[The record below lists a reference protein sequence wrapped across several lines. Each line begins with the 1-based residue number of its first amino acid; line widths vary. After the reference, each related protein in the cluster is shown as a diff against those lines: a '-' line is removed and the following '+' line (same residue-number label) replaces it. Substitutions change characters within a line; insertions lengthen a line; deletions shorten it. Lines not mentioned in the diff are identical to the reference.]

1 MRLFAVAAVLL
12 LAASGGGAPAAS
24 GPSLQQLAG
33 QLLLVRMRG
42 TTPSAAFLQRVER
55 GEVGGVV
62 LFGDNLGP
70 GGPKAAIAALQ
81 AAAKAG
87 GQPPVLVAVDQE
99 GGIVKRLAGPP
110 TLAPPAMTTAAA
122 ARAQGIATGRSLRS
136 LGIRLD
142 LAPVLDVDH
151 GGFIGPRTFGS
162 TPVTVAVRG
171 VAFADGLAARGVGAT
186 AKHFPGLGRAAV
198 STDVAPTVVTA
209 SAAQLRADWTP
220 FRLAARHG
228 IAAVMLSTAVY
239 PALGSRLPA
248 AFSPAIVGDLRHELG
263 FGGVVV
269 TDALQTPAVNSR
281 WSTPRAAVLALAAGE
296 DMVLT
301 AGSSDSYADTDGAS
315 TSSLAAIVAAARS
328 GQLPVAQLRASY
340 ARVVALKRRLARS

>member
-1 MRLFAVAAVLL
+1 MNSMRLFAVAAVLL

-198 STDVAPTVVTA
+198 STDEVFDR
-209 SAAQLRADWTP
+209 SAENCPRVMDRDP
-220 FRLAARHG
+220 G
-228 IAAVMLSTAVY
+228 ICRK
-239 PALGSRLPA
+239 SRK
-248 AFSPAIVGDLRHELG
+248 IH
-263 FGGVVV
+263 
-269 TDALQTPAVNSR
+269 
-281 WSTPRAAVLALAAGE
+281 
-296 DMVLT
+296 
-301 AGSSDSYADTDGAS
+301 S
-315 TSSLAAIVAAARS
+315 TSVQWRIA
-328 GQLPVAQLRASY
+328 
-340 ARVVALKRRLARS
+340 

>member
-1 MRLFAVAAVLL
+1 MRLFALAAVLL
-12 LAASGGGAPAAS
+12 LAASGGAAPAAS

-42 TTPSAAFLQRVER
+42 TSPSPAFLQRVER

-62 LFGDNLGP
+62 LFGTNLGP
-70 GGPKAAIAALQ
+70 AGPKAAIASLQ
-81 AAAKAG
+81 AAARAG
-87 GQPPVLVAVDQE
+87 GQPPLLVAVDQE

-110 TLAPPAMTTAAA
+110 TLAPPAMRTAAV
-122 ARAQGIATGRSLRS
+122 ARAQGLATARSLRS
-136 LGIRLD
+136 LGIGLD

-162 TPVTVAVRG
+162 TPATVAVRG
-171 VAFADGLAARGVGAT
+171 VAFADGLAAGDVGAT

-198 STDVAPTVVTA
+198 STDDAPTVVPAT
-209 SAAQLRADWTP
+209 AAQLRADWAP

-228 IAAVMLSTAVY
+228 IAAVMMSTAVY

-248 AFSPAIVGDLRHELG
+248 AFSQAIVGDLRHELG
-263 FGGVVV
+263 FRGVVV

-281 WSTPRAAVLALAAGE
+281 WSTAQAAVLALAAGD
-296 DMVLT
+296 DMALA

-315 TSSLAAIVAAARS
+315 SSSLAAIVAAVRS
-328 GQLPVAQLRASY
+328 GQLPVARLRASY
-340 ARVVALKRRLARS
+340 ARVVALKRRLPTG